1 MTLIKWTPLFEPFQ
15 DIDRFWEGLPNL
27 RQVSGFV
34 PSLDIYQD
42 KDNVVIEAPLAGVRP
57 EEVKISI
64 ENDVLTI
71 EGQAEK
77 KSEVEEKDYYRKEIR
92 CGAFHRS
99 VALPTAVNGYKA
111 KAVYEDGILKII
123 VPKEERVKATAVK
136 IEIKKKKSC
145 DKQYAKDKALAL
157 VESDYKYK
165 LGIYL
170 EFNTGMNYKIFTESI
185 VTIATFSDSDY
196 NEPNQKLLNMLNTLG
211 KNNLAL
217 KGSFL
222 KYLSREQEDMLVQHF
237 NLYEAPENI
246 EVRDTY
252 SYWLEVWLNNLTQD
266 RVEKILKRKLIF

>member
-1 MTLIKWTPLFEPFQ
+1 MDDLNILERITEDALKEF
-15 DIDRFWEGLPNL
+15 L
-27 RQVSGFV
+27 RKDSILLE
-34 PSLDIYQD
+34 LD
-42 KDNVVIEAPLAGVRP
+42 VREEA
-57 EEVKISI
+57 ISHRVAFYL
-64 ENDVLTI
+64 EQALEKNKYDLSFDSETI
-71 EGQAEK
+71 ESLVTDCEYDKYRDVKKVLSGLIEK
-77 KSEVEEKDYYRKEIR
+77 YPQKPTEEIR
-92 CGAFHRS
+92 
-99 VALPTAVNGYKA
+99 P
-111 KAVYEDGILKII
+111 DI
-123 VPKEERVKATAVK
+123 VLHKRNSDINLVV